1 MRFRLIR
8 RASAALHLVLII
20 VAGLSNGST
29 ARAQTAPASGA
40 SPTAN
45 SAPPARSWRPTTGKA
60 SLGQVRQPPS
70 QGGRS
75 NAGNSTA
82 GRSTGATTAS
92 AVNAPVPPA
101 SDAPSTGALSTSA
114 RSSAVQT
121 HVLATPAEL
130 GDCDYWIVSSRDC
143 GGTNTSPDAGR
154 CLLYLNRTSEQNLV
168 RERRETFLASVRP
181 DRPVCFVM
189 HGSYNR
195 WRDVMVES
203 RRIHRWLRSA
213 APELPMQV
221 VFFTWPSD
229 GNMPFIFP
237 VDIAILGR
245 RSSAHGAY
253 LASLISQLP
262 ADQRV
267 AIVGH
272 SHGARTAVAAM
283 HLLGGGALEE
293 GPTLP
298 AGSPYPRQVRA
309 VLVAAAIDH
318 NWLNPGQR
326 YGQALLVPERVLLM
340 RNSRDSTLA
349 IYPMRKFMGERALG
363 KDGLGQDDR
372 FALGSLGP
380 KVVELNAAEFAD
392 WHHAFADFHQR
403 PELAKAM
410 VPFVYFQDEGVSPV
424 VVPAGPTIGSPN
436 GPSIN
441 SPASPAVRA
450 APAAK
455 PPTAVSGSDSLKD
468 QQPTGEDR
476 FDDEEVPEIPRIG
489 IELRVEP

>member
-1 MRFRLIR
+1 M
-8 RASAALHLVLII
+8 
-20 VAGLSNGST
+20 
-29 ARAQTAPASGA
+29 
-40 SPTAN
+40 
-45 SAPPARSWRPTTGKA
+45 
-60 SLGQVRQPPS
+60 
-70 QGGRS
+70 
-75 NAGNSTA
+75 
-82 GRSTGATTAS
+82 
-92 AVNAPVPPA
+92 
-101 SDAPSTGALSTSA
+101 PSTGAQ
-114 RSSAVQT
+114 SSAAQT
-121 HVLATPAEL
+121 IVSAAPADL
-130 GDCDYWIVSSRDC
+130 GDCDYWIVSSRNC
-143 GGTNTSPDAGR
+143 GGTNSSPDAGR
-154 CLLYLNRTSEQNLV
+154 CLLYLHRTSEQNLV
-168 RERRETFLASVRP
+168 RERREAFLASVRP

-195 WRDVMVES
+195 WGDVMVES

-213 APELPMQV
+213 APELPLQV

-253 LASLISQLP
+253 LAGLISQLP

-272 SHGARTAVAAM
+272 SHGARTAVAAL

-293 GPTLP
+293 GPALP
-298 AGSPYPRQVRA
+298 AGSTYPRQVRA
-309 VLVAAAIDH
+309 VLIAAAIDH

-326 YGQALLVPERVLLM
+326 YGQALLVPERVLLL

-349 IYPMRKFMGERALG
+349 IYPMRKLMGDRALG

-380 KVVELNAAEFAD
+380 KVIELNAAEFAD
-392 WHHAFADFHQR
+392 WHHSFADYHQR

-410 VPFVYFQDEGVSPV
+410 LPWAYFQEDGSFQGTGASTT
-424 VVPAGPTIGSPN
+424 VVPTGPTIGSPN
-436 GPSIN
+436 RPSIN
-441 SPASPAVRA
+441 SPTSPAVRL

-455 PPTAVSGSDSLKD
+455 PPEAASESDSSSEK
-468 QQPTGEDR
+468 QKAGEDR
-476 FDDEEVPEIPRIG
+476 ADEEEIPEIPRIG
-489 IELRVEP
+489 VELRVEP